1 MHFPLIADDVK
12 RRSSCFFNYD
22 HHVNPS
28 CTLIFSNVYHYL
40 LIWKAS
46 RIDSVSHF
54 GISQRMRNETTRSK
68 SKGILAK
75 SSLAHEVEEVRVPE
89 VYRLDVQE
97 KILCRVSDDD
107 QCISV
112 NRATVNGEYNAT
124 HLNADSTFIQA
135 VLQSDVEQNGKNGGL
150 VKDISQEQVG
160 AKISNSQNDGFYM

>member
-1 MHFPLIADDVK
+1 
-12 RRSSCFFNYD
+12 
-22 HHVNPS
+22 
-28 CTLIFSNVYHYL
+28 
-40 LIWKAS
+40 
-46 RIDSVSHF
+46 
-54 GISQRMRNETTRSK
+54 MRNETTRSK